1 MVPESLR
8 GLDSF
13 PYRHRI
19 RDVMRAPAGLI
30 RPECDLARAAAVML
44 EQNLSALF
52 TVDPDGRASGIITEK
67 DILRALTRLQDR
79 AAVAPV
85 VEFLSSPVAFVREN
99 AFVYMA
105 LGRMDRLS
113 IRHLAVI
120 DDHERVVGLV
130 TARDLLRL
138 RAAQSLRIG
147 DTVRAA
153 TDAAGLAEARV
164 QLPQLVES
172 LLAEGLTAVQ
182 VAAVVSTV
190 YADMTRRAA
199 QLAESALQADPAFGP
214 APARWTVLI
223 LGSGGRGESLLA
235 PDQDNAIIH
244 AGTEA
249 DDRWFAEAGTRL
261 CALLDA
267 AGVPFCKG
275 GVMASQPEWR
285 QSLDGWRRQV
295 GRWLDHPDPDS
306 LLKADIFFDFVP
318 VFGDAG
324 LAATLREEVTA
335 ASRTAVSFL
344 RGMAAHLDGI
354 YPPLGLFGR
363 LKTQQG
369 RVDLK
374 RHGLFPL
381 VAAARIMALHQ
392 GVTATATGDRLRALL
407 EGHILPDADLK
418 PLLAAQDCLMRVIL
432 RQQSDDLRTGAEP
445 GVRVDPSRFTRE
457 ERAEVVAAVRQCAR
471 LPQMLRDSFDRVRP
485 LPR

>member
-13 PYRHRI
+13 PYRHRV
-19 RDVMRAPAGLI
+19 REVMRTPAVTVG
-30 RPECDLARAAAVML
+30 PDCDLATAAAVML
-44 EQNLSALF
+44 EQNVSALF
-52 TVDPDGRASGIITEK
+52 TIDAAGQACGIITEK
-67 DILRALTRLQDR
+67 DVLRALTRLRDG
-79 AAVAPV
+79 AAVAPLAG
-85 VEFLSSPVAFVREN
+85 FLSSPVAFVREN

-105 LGRMDRLS
+105 LGRMDRLN

-120 DDHERVVGLV
+120 DGHERVIGLV

-138 RAAQSLRIG
+138 RAAESLRIG
-147 DTVRAA
+147 DAVRAA
-153 TDAAGLAEARV
+153 TDATGLAEART

-182 VAAVVSTV
+182 VAAVVSAV

-199 QLAESALQADPAFGP
+199 QLTESALQADPAFGP

-235 PDQDNAIIH
+235 PDQDNAILH

-249 DDRWFAEAGTRL
+249 DDPWFAEAGIRL
-261 CALLDA
+261 SALLDA
-267 AGVPFCKG
+267 AGIPFCKG
-275 GVMASQPEWR
+275 GVMASRPEWR
-285 QSLDGWRRQV
+285 HSLDGWRRQV
-295 GRWLDHPDPDS
+295 GRWLEHPDPES
-306 LLKADIFFDFVP
+306 LLKADIFFDFMP

-324 LAATLREEVTA
+324 LAATLRDEVTER
-335 ASRTAVSFL
+335 SRGALSFL
-344 RGMAAHLDGI
+344 HGMAAHLDGI
-354 YPPLGLFGR
+354 SPPVGLFGR

-381 VAAARIMALHQ
+381 VAGARIMALHQ
-392 GVTATATGDRLRALL
+392 GIAATATADRLLALL
-407 EGHILPDADLK
+407 QRQILPEADLK
-418 PLLAAQDCLMRVIL
+418 PLLAAQDCLIRVIL
-432 RQQSDDLRTGAEP
+432 RQQGDDLRAGTVP
-445 GVRVDPSRFTRE
+445 GVRVDPSRFD
-457 ERAEVVAAVRQCAR
+457 RADRAAVVSAVRQCAR

-485 LPR
+485 RPR